1 MAEIG
6 HNSGEGDD
14 ARVDV
19 KLQKAFL
26 QQALEARA
34 RIKEAQAEFKDVMNS
49 AKDSGVKMK
58 AFRVAVSLAERM
70 EADPEKVIE
79 EEDERNAMLDLLEVF
94 G

>member
-6 HNSGEGDD
+6 HNSGED

-19 KLQKAFL
+19 KLQKAL
-26 QQALEARA
+26 LRQALEARA
-34 RIKEAQAEFKDVMNS
+34 KIKEAQVEFKEVMNS

-70 EADPEKVIE
+70 EDNPEKVIA